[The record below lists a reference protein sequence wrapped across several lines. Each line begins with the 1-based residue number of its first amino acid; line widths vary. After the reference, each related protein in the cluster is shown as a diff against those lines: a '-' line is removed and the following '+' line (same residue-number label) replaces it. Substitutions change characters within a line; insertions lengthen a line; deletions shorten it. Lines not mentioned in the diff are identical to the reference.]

1 MAFVNT
7 VPADDQMINSATVS
21 HIGKKDAS
29 LKILVLGNSI
39 TRHGPKL
46 DIGWPN
52 DWGMAASCADKD
64 YVHRLYLK
72 LCENGTNA
80 LMRIRQASGWEIS
93 IRGRE
98 SFDDFRE
105 DRDFGADII
114 VYRLGENVKREDYE
128 LYEDSVRK
136 LLKYLSPSGG
146 KMIFTTCFWENKELD
161 PIAKKL
167 SDEWGCHFVNT
178 SHTDEKM
185 MALGL
190 FEHAGVAGHPG
201 DLGMEMIAD
210 KIFCAMKEEG
220 WI

>member
-1 MAFVNT
+1 MKFVNT
-7 VPADDQMINSATVS
+7 VPAGDQMINSATVS
-21 HIGKKDAS
+21 HIGKKDAP

-52 DWGMAASCADKD
+52 DWGMAASCADND

-80 LMRIRQASGWEIS
+80 FMRIRQASDWEIS
-93 IRGRE
+93 IRGRD
-98 SFDDFRE
+98 SLDDFCE
-105 DRDFGADII
+105 DRDFRADII
-114 VYRLGENVKREDYE
+114 VYRLGENVKGEDYE
-128 LYEDSVRK
+128 LYEDSVK
-136 LLKYLSPSGG
+136 NLLKYLSSDGC
-146 KMIFTTCFWENKELD
+146 KTIFTTCFWANKELD
-161 PIAKKL
+161 SISEKI
-167 SDEWGCHFVNT
+167 SDELGCRLVNIGY
-178 SHTDEKM
+178 TDEKM

-190 FEHAGVAGHPG
+190 FEHAGVSGHPS

-210 KIFCAMKEEG
+210 KIFSSMKEEG